1 MEQVSAIL
9 LFDDGR
15 GDLGPLSDLRASFE
29 QRTGGRTLLEA
40 AVALRAHPV
49 RVATAPRYAALVA
62 ERLGAE
68 CTAPVAAAICVN
80 GRMHARMDAA
90 LVQKISQA
98 ARQALLV
105 PAVRRR
111 IEAEG

>member
-40 AVALRAHPV
+40 AVV
-49 RVATAPRYAALVA
+49 
-62 ERLGAE
+62 
-68 CTAPVAAAICVN
+68 
-80 GRMHARMDAA
+80 
-90 LVQKISQA
+90 
-98 ARQALLV
+98 
-105 PAVRRR
+105 
-111 IEAEG
+111 